1 MNRTGDGRHAVESSE
16 PARRTGPHDAVLRL
30 LDHQIVGP
38 DGALLGNVD
47 DLELVSDDAGWLV
60 TGLMVGPAALS
71 QRLPGPL
78 GRWVYAV
85 WRRLHPASDPTPVVL
100 PLAHVTSIGSAIEV
114 NLAAAQALSSTFGL
128 ELWLREHVISRLPGA
143 TGDTGDTEQQQ
154 VMSKHSPSTAE
165 TVAGALPLPV
175 RAPLEGARGL
185 SFLIGRAVLAPD
197 GTLVGRV
204 SEVRCVSHPPG
215 HRLDALRARWVVYT
229 RHLAGSQLGYSM
241 NRTQGPA
248 LVRRLVRMWQQHDRV
263 VEIEHVIGI
272 ETTQG
277 DLQLDQTAA
286 PRHPHDLS
294 EDQGAGQA
302 RHPPL

>member
-1 MNRTGDGRHAVESSE
+1 M
-16 PARRTGPHDAVLRL
+16 LRL

-47 DLELVSDDAGWLV
+47 DLEMISDDTGWLV

-71 QRLPGPL
+71 QRLPGLL

-85 WRRLHPASDPTPVVL
+85 WRRLHPSSDPTPVVL
-100 PLAHVTSIGSAIEV
+100 PLAHVTSIGSVIEV

-143 TGDTGDTEQQQ
+143 TGDAEQLATGKQP
-154 VMSKHSPSTAE
+154 PSVAE
-165 TVAGALPLPV
+165 TVAGVLPLPV

-185 SFLIGRAVLAPD
+185 SSLIGRTVLAPD
-197 GTLVGRV
+197 GTFVGRV
-204 SEVRCVSHPPG
+204 SEVRCVSRPPG

-229 RHLAGSQLGYSM
+229 RHLAGSELGYSTD
-241 NRTQGPA
+241 RTQGPA
-248 LVRRLVRMWQQHDRV
+248 LVRRLVRIWQRHDRV
-263 VEIEHVIGI
+263 VAIEHVIGL
-272 ETTQG
+272 ETTHG
-277 DLQLDQTAA
+277 ALRLDQAAA

-294 EDQGAGQA
+294 EDPGAGDA